1 MLNVNDR
8 QIRPCVSLL
17 VVASIVA
24 GAPSLALA
32 RSKKKAAPEPEP
44 AAAAPAEP
52 SPPPAAE
59 PPPPAPVTAT
69 VTVKGDKMQ
78 ITFDGRPFGAA
89 PVTIGGIPKGDYV
102 VEGTLP
108 DGRVI
113 TRPITVDDSGDVT
126 VDLGA
131 DLVTEATAVAAA
143 QAAGDRHPR
152 LRKASKILVGVS
164 AGALVVGLVFGA
176 MELKTHG
183 DYESAPADQAT
194 LDSLARTGKREAMIA
209 NISFATCGAA
219 LLAAGLT
226 ALPIF
231 MGSEATPA
239 TPPPVTV
246 TATASANGAMAG
258 LSMRF

>member
-1 MLNVNDR
+1 MFNR
-8 QIRPCVSLL
+8 QIRQVLSLL
-17 VVASIVA
+17 VAASIVA

-44 AAAAPAEP
+44 EPAAAPAEP
-52 SPPPAAE
+52 TPAPAAE
-59 PPPPAPVTAT
+59 PPPPPPVTAT
-69 VTVKGDKMQ
+69 ITVKGDNMQ
-78 ITFDGRPFGAA
+78 ITFDGRPYGVA
-89 PVTIGGIPKGDYV
+89 PVTIGSIPKGDYV

-108 DGRVI
+108 DGRVFS
-113 TRPITVDDSGDVT
+113 RPITIDDSGDVT

-131 DLVTEATAVAAA
+131 AVATEAAAA
-143 QAAGDRHPR
+143 AAVQSAGNRHPR
-152 LRKASKILVGVS
+152 LRMASKILVGVS
-164 AGALVVGLVFGA
+164 AGAMVVGVVFGA
-176 MELKTHG
+176 LSIKTHG

-231 MGSEATPA
+231 MGSEGAPA
-239 TPPPVTV
+239 TPPPVAV
-246 TATASANGAMAG
+246 TASASANSAMAG
-258 LSMRF
+258 ISLRF